1 MKKITIF
8 LILFL
13 TSLCVKAQ
21 SGLLFSEDDKKEYE
35 IQIHQMVNYLQETL
49 NFIGDP
55 KVSAQEK
62 DIIFKESYNKIFR
75 DENVQVEDDLDENR
89 GTSINKDV
97 QAYLKDIDFFFD
109 NVSFNFEIQN
119 ITAQINEMSEHFFK
133 VEMIRSIVGRNVVGD
148 TINNTAK
155 RFLEI
160 NIDPYKKELKIVS
173 FYTTKPNA
181 KDELCT
187 WWNSMSKPW
196 KEYLGK
202 DFIVYDTI
210 EMSQINMILGDA
222 FTVLVKQPFLLQ
234 DTFMIVDKDT
244 LTMDRIGELYGHKPD
259 TIVYI
264 DDVVSR
270 WVNDTIKVML
280 DPVYETLAQI
290 AKTTEVN
297 VSGNKDI
304 ENLDPLAEL
313 SELRSLDCSETNIR
327 NINPIRNLNK
337 LKELNISD
345 TYVDNI
351 SNLKYA
357 NVVQN
362 FKADNI
368 RIDDI
373 SVVGFFKDLA
383 TLSISNTDV
392 YDISSL
398 AKCSNLTT
406 LDLSGTKVNDVEP
419 LSNLAKL
426 YDVNLSNTLLTDV
439 NPLQG
444 LVNLHFLNIENTQV
458 SDITSLSNLGKLNE
472 INFSNT
478 PVTNINIL
486 SNMPH
491 LTKIYCDNS
500 LVSKEMANAYKM
512 ANPNVLVINESN
524 ALIAWWNELPS
535 FWKTLLKDQA
545 NTSIN
550 PTKEELHSII
560 NIRNLKVDH
569 YMQDVAPL
577 SRMTNL
583 EYLDLSNSKIDDI
596 SPLYGLHNLKS
607 LNISNTKVADLTTL
621 ASNKNLRE
629 LNIEN
634 TKVESL
640 NPLHEINSLTKIY
653 ADGSH
658 VSTDEVVELRKH
670 QRQALVV
677 YQTENL
683 RFWWGNLDDSWREIF
698 NNHFLCNSN
707 PTAEQLQS
715 IINLE
720 EIVVDADNVVYT
732 LEPLTQ
738 MAFLKKLIVNNNQ
751 IQDLSPLFDKYYLEI
766 LSVSGNPVD
775 NIMPLSDLEMLKNLN
790 IENTPVSDLNP
801 IAGLK
806 NIKVL
811 NIAGT
816 SISNLKPL
824 ATFESLEDLS
834 IVNTGVKSIVT
845 LETLPSLKHLKAYKT
860 KIKSKHI
867 ELLKLKNPDL
877 NVIYY

>member
-1 MKKITIF
+1 MKKTTIF

-13 TSLCVKAQ
+13 SIFSLNAQ
-21 SGLLFSEDDKKEYE
+21 SLALSDDDLRENE
-35 IQIHQMVNYLQETL
+35 IQINQMVKYLQETL

-55 KVSAQEK
+55 RVSAQEK

-97 QAYLKDIDFFFD
+97 QAYLKDIDFFFED
-109 NVSFNFEIQN
+109 VKFQFEIQS
-119 ITAQINEMSEHFFK
+119 ITPQINEMGESFFK
-133 VEMIRSIVGRNVVGD
+133 VEMARTITGRNIIGETV
-148 TINNTAK
+148 NNTAK

-181 KDELCT
+181 KDELFT

-196 KEYLGK
+196 KEYLGR
-202 DFIVYDTI
+202 DILVHDTI

-222 FTVLVKQPFLLQ
+222 FTILVKRPVLLQ
-234 DTFMIVDKDT
+234 DTFMIVDQDT
-244 LTMDRIGELYGHKPD
+244 MTMDRIDELYGHRPD

-264 DDVVSR
+264 DEVVSR
-270 WVNDTIKVML
+270 WVNDTIYTSL
-280 DPVYETLAQI
+280 TPVYETLTQI

-304 ENLDPLAEL
+304 DNLDPLAEL
-313 SELRSLDCSETNIR
+313 SELRSLDCSGTNVR

-337 LKELNISD
+337 IRELNISD
-345 TYVDNI
+345 TYVSDI

-357 NVVQN
+357 NVVQD
-362 FKADNI
+362 FKADNV
-368 RIDDI
+368 RINDI
-373 SVVGFFKDLA
+373 SVVGYFKDLA
-383 TLSISNTDV
+383 TLSVSNTDV
-392 YDISSL
+392 YDIMPLSR
-398 AKCSNLTT
+398 CSNLST
-406 LDLSGTKVNDVEP
+406 LNLSGTKVSDINP
-419 LSNLAKL
+419 LKDLLKL
-426 YDVNLSNTLLTDV
+426 YDVNISNTTLSDV
-439 NPLQG
+439 TSLQG
-444 LVNLHFLNIENTQV
+444 LVNLNFLNIENTQV
-458 SDITSLSNLGKLNE
+458 SDISSLSNLDRLNE

-478 PVTNINIL
+478 LVADINVL

-512 ANPNVLVINESN
+512 NNPNVLVINESE
-524 ALIAWWNELPS
+524 ALLSWWNELPS

-569 YMQDVAPL
+569 YMQDVAPI
-577 SRMTNL
+577 SRLTNL

-596 SPLYGLHNLKS
+596 TPLYGLHNLKS
-607 LNISNTKVADLTTL
+607 LNISNTKVSDLTPL
-621 ASNKNLRE
+621 ANNKNIRE

-634 TKVESL
+634 TNVESL
-640 NPLHEINSLTKIY
+640 TPLHEINALTKVY
-653 ADGSH
+653 ADGTN
-658 VSTDEVVELRKH
+658 VSTDDVIELRKI
-670 QRQALVV
+670 QRQATVI
-677 YQTENL
+677 YQTDYL
-683 RFWWGNLDDSWREIF
+683 RLWWGNLDDTWREIF
-698 NNHFLCNSN
+698 NKHYLCNSN

-720 EIVVDADNVVYT
+720 EIVIDAENVVYT

-738 MAFLKKLIVNNNQ
+738 MAFLKKLVVNNNQ
-751 IQDLSPLFDKYYLEI
+751 IQDLSPLFDKQYLEI

-775 NIMPLSDLEMLKNLN
+775 NIMPLSDLAMLRNLN
-790 IENTPVSDLNP
+790 IENTPVTDLNS

-824 ATFESLEDLS
+824 AGFESLEDLS
-834 IVNTGVKSIVT
+834 IVNTGVKSVVT
-845 LETLPSLKHLKAYKT
+845 LENLPSLKHLKAYKT
-860 KIKSKHI
+860 KIKNKHI
-867 ELLKLKNPDL
+867 ELLRMKNPDL
-877 NVIYY
+877 NIMYY

>member
-1 MKKITIF
+1 MKKTTIF

-13 TSLCVKAQ
+13 SLFRANAQ
-21 SGLLFSEDDKKEYE
+21 TMVFSDEDIKENE
-35 IQIHQMVNYLQETL
+35 IQINQMVNYLQETL

-55 KVSAQEK
+55 KVSTQEK
-62 DIIFKESYNKIFR
+62 DIIFKESYDKIFR

-109 NVSFNFEIQN
+109 DVKFQFEIQN
-119 ITAQINEMSEHFFK
+119 ITPQINEMGEPFFK
-133 VEMIRSIVGRNVVGD
+133 VEMARTITGRNIIGD
-148 TINNTAK
+148 TVNNTTK

-181 KDELCT
+181 KDELFT

-196 KEYLGK
+196 KDYLGK
-202 DFIVYDTI
+202 GILVHDSI

-222 FTVLVKQPFLLQ
+222 FTILTKRPVLLQ

-244 LTMDRIGELYGHKPD
+244 LTMDRIDELYGHKPD

-270 WVNDTIKVML
+270 WVNDTIYASL
-280 DPVYETLAQI
+280 TPVYETLAQI

-304 ENLDPLAEL
+304 DNLDPLAEL
-313 SELRSLDCSETNIR
+313 SELRYLDCSGTNVR

-337 LKELNISD
+337 IKELNISD
-345 TYVDNI
+345 TYVTDI

-357 NVVQN
+357 NVVQDL
-362 FKADNI
+362 KADNI

-373 SVVGFFKDLA
+373 SVVGLFKDIA
-383 TLSISNTDV
+383 TLSVSNTDV

-398 AKCSNLTT
+398 TQCTNLST
-406 LDLSGTKVNDVEP
+406 LNLSGTKVSDISP
-419 LSNLAKL
+419 LRNLLKL
-426 YDVNLSNTLLTDV
+426 YDINLSNTLFVDV
-439 NPLQG
+439 TPLQG

-458 SDITSLSNLGKLNE
+458 SDISSLSNLDRLNE

-478 PVTNINIL
+478 PVANINVL

-500 LVSKEMANAYKM
+500 SVSKEMANTYKM
-512 ANPNVLVINESN
+512 NNPNVLVINESE
-524 ALIAWWNELPS
+524 ALLAWWNELPS

-569 YMQDVAPL
+569 YMQDVAPINRL
-577 SRMTNL
+577 TNL
-583 EYLDLSNSKIDDI
+583 EYLDLSDSKIDDI

-607 LNISNTKVADLTTL
+607 LNISNTKVADLTPL

-640 NPLHEINSLTKIY
+640 LPLHEINSLTKIY
-653 ADGSH
+653 ADGTNI
-658 VSTDEVVELRKH
+658 STKEVLELRKI
-670 QRQALVV
+670 QRQAIVI
-677 YQTENL
+677 YQTDYL
-683 RFWWGNLDDSWREIF
+683 RFWWGNLDDSWREIL
-698 NNHFLCNSN
+698 NKHNLCNAN

-720 EIVVDADNVVYT
+720 EIVVDAENMVVS
-732 LEPLTQ
+732 LEPLSD

-751 IQDLSPLFDKYYLEI
+751 IHDLSPLYDKHYLEI

-775 NIMPLSDLEMLKNLN
+775 NILPLSNLEMLKNLN

-816 SISNLKPL
+816 SIYSQ
-824 ATFESLEDLS
+824 
-834 IVNTGVKSIVT
+834 
-845 LETLPSLKHLKAYKT
+845 YWR
-860 KIKSKHI
+860 
-867 ELLKLKNPDL
+867 
-877 NVIYY
+877 

>member
-1 MKKITIF
+1 MKKTTIF

-13 TSLCVKAQ
+13 SIFGVNAQ
-21 SGLLFSEDDKKEYE
+21 GLAFSDEDIRENE
-35 IQIHQMVNYLQETL
+35 IQINQMVNYLQETL

-55 KVSAQEK
+55 RVSAQEK

-97 QAYLKDIDFFFD
+97 QAYLKDIDFFFED
-109 NVSFNFEIQN
+109 VKFQFEIQN
-119 ITAQINEMSEHFFK
+119 ITPQINEMGEPFFK
-133 VEMIRSIVGRNVVGD
+133 VEMARTITGRNIIGETV
-148 TINNTAK
+148 NNTAK

-181 KDELCT
+181 KDELFT
-187 WWNSMSKPW
+187 WWNSMAKPW

-202 DFIVYDTI
+202 DILVHDTI

-222 FTVLVKQPFLLQ
+222 FTILVKRPVLLQ
-234 DTFMIVDKDT
+234 DTFMIVDQDT
-244 LTMDRIGELYGHKPD
+244 MTMDRIDELYGHRPD

-264 DDVVSR
+264 DEVVSR
-270 WVNDTIKVML
+270 WVNDTIYTSL
-280 DPVYETLAQI
+280 TPIYETLTQI

-304 ENLDPLAEL
+304 DNLDPLAEL
-313 SELRSLDCSETNIR
+313 SELRSIDCSGTNVR

-337 LKELNISD
+337 IRELDISD
-345 TYVDNI
+345 TYVTDI

-357 NVVQN
+357 NVVQD

-373 SVVGFFKDLA
+373 SVVGYFKDLA

-392 YDISSL
+392 YDISPLSR
-398 AKCSNLTT
+398 CSNLST
-406 LDLSGTKVNDVEP
+406 LNLSGTKVSDITS
-419 LSNLAKL
+419 LKDLLKL
-426 YDVNLSNTLLTDV
+426 YDVNISNTILSDV
-439 NPLQG
+439 TSLQG
-444 LVNLHFLNIENTQV
+444 LVNLNFLDIENTQV
-458 SDITSLSNLGKLNE
+458 SDISSLSNLDRLNE

-478 PVTNINIL
+478 LVSDINVL
-486 SNMPH
+486 NNMPH

-500 LVSKEMANAYKM
+500 LVSKEMANVYKM
-512 ANPNVLVINESN
+512 NNPNVLVINESE
-524 ALIAWWNELPS
+524 ALLSWWNELPS

-569 YMQDVAPL
+569 YMQDVAPI
-577 SRMTNL
+577 SRLTNL

-607 LNISNTKVADLTTL
+607 LNISNTKVSDLTPL

-629 LNIEN
+629 LNIVD

-640 NPLHEINSLTKIY
+640 TPLHDINALTKVY
-653 ADGSH
+653 ADGTN
-658 VSTDEVVELRKH
+658 VTTDDVVELRKI
-670 QRQALVV
+670 QRQAAVI
-677 YQTENL
+677 YQTDYL
-683 RFWWGNLDDSWREIF
+683 RLWWGNLDDTWREIF
-698 NNHFLCNSN
+698 NKHYLCNSN

-720 EIVVDADNVVYT
+720 EIVIDAENVVYT

-738 MAFLKKLIVNNNQ
+738 MAFLKKLVVNNNQ
-751 IQDLSPLFDKYYLEI
+751 IQDLSPLFDKQYLEI

-775 NIMPLSDLEMLKNLN
+775 NIMPLSDLAMLKNLN
-790 IENTPVSDLNP
+790 IENTPVTDLNP

-824 ATFESLEDLS
+824 AGFESLEDLS
-834 IVNTGVKSIVT
+834 IVNTGVKSVVT
-845 LETLPSLKHLKAYKT
+845 LENLPSLKHLKAYKT
-860 KIKSKHI
+860 KIKNKHI
-867 ELLKLKNPDL
+867 ELLRMKNPEL
-877 NVIYY
+877 NIMYY

>member
-1 MKKITIF
+1 MKKTTIF

-13 TSLCVKAQ
+13 SIFGVNAQ
-21 SGLLFSEDDKKEYE
+21 GLAFSDEDIRENE
-35 IQIHQMVNYLQETL
+35 IQINQMVNYLQETL

-55 KVSAQEK
+55 RVSAQEK

-97 QAYLKDIDFFFD
+97 QAYLKDIDFFFED
-109 NVSFNFEIQN
+109 VKFQFEIQN
-119 ITAQINEMSEHFFK
+119 ITPQINEMGEPFFK
-133 VEMIRSIVGRNVVGD
+133 VEMARTITGRNIIGETV
-148 TINNTAK
+148 NNTAK

-181 KDELCT
+181 KDELFT

-196 KEYLGK
+196 KEYLGR
-202 DFIVYDTI
+202 DILVHDTI

-222 FTVLVKQPFLLQ
+222 FTILVKRPVLLQ
-234 DTFMIVDKDT
+234 DTFMIVDQDT
-244 LTMDRIGELYGHKPD
+244 MTMDRIDELYGHRPD

-264 DDVVSR
+264 DEVVSR
-270 WVNDTIKVML
+270 WVNDTIYTSL
-280 DPVYETLAQI
+280 TPVYETLTQI
-290 AKTTEVN
+290 AKTTEIN

-304 ENLDPLAEL
+304 DNLDPLAEL
-313 SELRSLDCSETNIR
+313 SELRSLDCSGTNVR

-337 LKELNISD
+337 IRELNISD
-345 TYVDNI
+345 TYVSDI

-357 NVVQN
+357 NVVQD
-362 FKADNI
+362 FKADNV
-368 RIDDI
+368 RINDI
-373 SVVGFFKDLA
+373 SVVGYFKDLA
-383 TLSISNTDV
+383 TLSVSNTDV
-392 YDISSL
+392 YDIMPLSR
-398 AKCSNLTT
+398 CSNLST
-406 LDLSGTKVNDVEP
+406 LNLSGTKVSDINP
-419 LSNLAKL
+419 LKDLLKL
-426 YDVNLSNTLLTDV
+426 YDVNISNTTLSDV
-439 NPLQG
+439 TSLQG
-444 LVNLHFLNIENTQV
+444 LVNLNFLNIENTQV
-458 SDITSLSNLGKLNE
+458 SDISSLSNLDRLNE

-478 PVTNINIL
+478 LVADINVL

-512 ANPNVLVINESN
+512 NNPNVLVINESE
-524 ALIAWWNELPS
+524 ALLSWWNELPS

-569 YMQDVAPL
+569 YMQDVAPI
-577 SRMTNL
+577 SRLTNL

-596 SPLYGLHNLKS
+596 TPLYGLHNLKS
-607 LNISNTKVADLTTL
+607 LNISNTKVSDLTPL
-621 ASNKNLRE
+621 ANNKNIRE

-634 TKVESL
+634 TNVESL
-640 NPLHEINSLTKIY
+640 TPLHEINALTKVY
-653 ADGSH
+653 ADGTN
-658 VSTDEVVELRKH
+658 VSTDDVIELRKI
-670 QRQALVV
+670 QRQATVI
-677 YQTENL
+677 YQTDYL
-683 RFWWGNLDDSWREIF
+683 RLWWGNLDDTWREIF
-698 NNHFLCNSN
+698 NKHYLCNSN

-720 EIVVDADNVVYT
+720 EIVIDAENVVYT

-738 MAFLKKLIVNNNQ
+738 MAFLKKLVVNNNQ
-751 IQDLSPLFDKYYLEI
+751 IQDLSPLFDKQYLEI

-775 NIMPLSDLEMLKNLN
+775 NIMPLSDLAMLKNLN
-790 IENTPVSDLNP
+790 IENTPVTDLNP

-824 ATFESLEDLS
+824 AGFESLEDLS
-834 IVNTGVKSIVT
+834 IVNTGVKSVVT
-845 LETLPSLKHLKAYKT
+845 LENLPSLKHLKAYKT
-860 KIKSKHI
+860 KIKNKHI
-867 ELLKLKNPDL
+867 ELLRMKNPDL
-877 NVIYY
+877 NIMYY

>member
-1 MKKITIF
+1 MKKTTIF

-13 TSLCVKAQ
+13 SILCANAQ
-21 SGLLFSEDDKKEYE
+21 NSVLSENDIRENE
-35 IQIHQMVNYLQETL
+35 IQINQMVNYLQETL

-55 KVSAQEK
+55 KMSAQEK

-97 QAYLKDIDFFFD
+97 QAYLKDIDFFFED
-109 NVSFNFEIQN
+109 VKFKFEIQN
-119 ITAQINEMSEHFFK
+119 ITPQINEMGEPFFK
-133 VEMIRSIVGRNVVGD
+133 VEMLRTITGRNVIGEIV
-148 TINNTAK
+148 NNTAK

-160 NIDPYKKELKIVS
+160 NIDPYKKELMIVS

-181 KDELCT
+181 KDELFT
-187 WWNSMSKPW
+187 WWNSMSKSW
-196 KEYLGK
+196 RDYFGK
-202 DFIVYDTI
+202 DVFVHDTI

-222 FTVLVKQPFLLQ
+222 FTVSMKRPVLLQ

-244 LTMDRIGELYGHKPD
+244 LTMDRIDELYGHKPD

-264 DDVVSR
+264 DEVVSR
-270 WVNDTIKVML
+270 WVNDTIYASL
-280 DPVYETLAQI
+280 TPVYETLAQI

-304 ENLDPLAEL
+304 ANLDPLAEL
-313 SELRSLDCSETNIR
+313 SELRYLDCSGTNIR

-337 LKELNISD
+337 IKELNISD
-345 TYVDNI
+345 TYVTDI

-357 NVVQN
+357 NVVQD

-373 SVVGFFKDLA
+373 SVVGFFKDIA
-383 TLSISNTDV
+383 TLSVSNTDV
-392 YDISSL
+392 YDILSL
-398 AKCSNLTT
+398 SQCSNLST
-406 LDLSGTKVNDVEP
+406 LNLSGTKVNDISP
-419 LSNLAKL
+419 LENLHKL
-426 YDVNLSNTLLTDV
+426 YDVNVSNTMITDV
-439 NPLQG
+439 APLQG
-444 LVNLHFLNIENTQV
+444 LVNLHFINIENTKV
-458 SDITSLSNLGKLNE
+458 SDISSLSNLDKLNE
-472 INFSNT
+472 INFSST
-478 PVTNINIL
+478 PVSNINVL

-500 LVSKEMANAYKM
+500 SVSKEMANAYKM
-512 ANPNVLVINESN
+512 NNPNVLVINESE
-524 ALIAWWNELPS
+524 ALLAWWNELPS

-569 YMQDVAPL
+569 YMQDVTPINRL
-577 SRMTNL
+577 TNI
-583 EYLDLSNSKIDDI
+583 EYLDLSDSKIDDI

-607 LNISNTKVADLTTL
+607 LNISNTKVSDLTPL

-634 TKVESL
+634 TNVESL
-640 NPLHEINSLTKIY
+640 SPLHEINSLSKIY
-653 ADGSH
+653 ADGTN
-658 VSTDEVVELRKH
+658 VSTKEVVELRKI
-670 QRQALVV
+670 QRQAIVI
-677 YQTENL
+677 YQTDNL
-683 RFWWGNLDDSWREIF
+683 RLWWGNLKEPWREIF
-698 NNHFLCNSN
+698 NKHYLCNAN

-720 EIVVDADNVVYT
+720 EIVIDDEYVVDH
-732 LEPLTQ
+732 LEPLSY
-738 MAFLKKLIVNNNQ
+738 MVFLKKLIVNNNQ
-751 IQDLSPLFDKYYLEI
+751 IQDLSPLFDKYYLEV

-775 NIMPLSDLEMLKNLN
+775 NIMPLSDLVMLKNLN
-790 IENTPVSDLNP
+790 IENTPVGDLNP
-801 IAGLK
+801 IAGLV

-816 SISNLKPL
+816 SVSNLKPL
-824 ATFESLEDLS
+824 AAFESLEDLS
-834 IVNTGVKSIVT
+834 IVNTGVKSVVT
-845 LETLPSLKHLKAYKT
+845 LENLPSLKHLKAYKT

-867 ELLKLKNPDL
+867 DLLKVKNPDL
-877 NVIYY
+877 NVMYY

>member
-1 MKKITIF
+1 MKKTTIS
-8 LILFL
+8 LLLFL
-13 TSLCVKAQ
+13 SIFCANAQ
-21 SGLLFSEDDKKEYE
+21 SLVISEDDKKENE
-35 IQIHQMVNYLQETL
+35 IQINQMVNYLQETL

-62 DIIFKESYNKIFR
+62 DIIFKESYDKIFR

-97 QAYLKDIDFFFD
+97 QAYLKDIDFFFE
-109 NVSFNFEIQN
+109 NVKFKFEIQN
-119 ITAQINEMSEHFFK
+119 ITPQVNEMGEPFFK
-133 VEMIRSIVGRNVVGD
+133 VEMARTLSGRNIIGD
-148 TINNTAK
+148 TVNNTTK

-160 NIDPYKKELKIVS
+160 NLDHYKKELKIVS

-181 KDELCT
+181 KDELFT

-196 KEYLGK
+196 KDYFGK
-202 DFIVYDTI
+202 GVFVHDTI
-210 EMSQINMILGDA
+210 EMNQINMILGDA
-222 FTVLVKQPFLLQ
+222 FTISMKQPVLLQ
-234 DTFMIVDKDT
+234 DSFMIVDQDT
-244 LTMDRIGELYGHKPD
+244 LTMDRIDELYGHKPD
-259 TIVYI
+259 TVIYI

-270 WVNDTIKVML
+270 WVIDTIYASL
-280 DPVYETLAQI
+280 TPVYEILAQI
-290 AKTTEVN
+290 AKTTEIN
-297 VSGNKDI
+297 VAGNKDI
-304 ENLDPLAEL
+304 DNLDPLAEL
-313 SELRSLDCSETNIR
+313 SELRFLDCSGTNVS

-337 LKELNISD
+337 IKELNISD
-345 TYVDNI
+345 TYVTDI

-357 NVVQN
+357 NVVQDFN
-362 FKADNI
+362 ADNI

-373 SVVGFFKDLA
+373 SIVSFFKDLT

-392 YDISSL
+392 YDISAL
-398 AKCSNLTT
+398 ANCSNLST
-406 LDLSGTKVNDVEP
+406 LNLSGTKVSDITP
-419 LSNLAKL
+419 LRNLLKL
-426 YDVNLSNTLLTDV
+426 YDVNVSSTLFTDV
-439 NPLQG
+439 TPLQC

-458 SDITSLSNLGKLNE
+458 SDISSLSNLDRLNE

-478 PVTNINIL
+478 PVSNINVL
-486 SNMPH
+486 SNMTH

-500 LVSKEMANAYKM
+500 SVSKEMANAYKM
-512 ANPNVLVINESN
+512 NNPNVLVINETE
-524 ALIAWWNELPS
+524 ALLAWWNELPS

-569 YMQDVAPL
+569 YMQDVAPINRL
-577 SRMTNL
+577 TNI
-583 EYLDLSNSKIDDI
+583 EYLDLSDSKIDDI

-607 LNISNTKVADLTTL
+607 LNISNTKVADLTPL

-640 NPLHEINSLTKIY
+640 VPLHEINSLTKIY
-653 ADGSH
+653 ADGTNI
-658 VSTDEVVELRKH
+658 STKEVVELRKI
-670 QRQALVV
+670 QRQAIVI
-677 YQTENL
+677 YQTDNL

-698 NNHFLCNSN
+698 NKHYLCNSN

-720 EIVVDADNVVYT
+720 EIVIDDENIVYT

-738 MAFLKKLIVNNNQ
+738 MAFLNKLIVNNNQ
-751 IQDLSPLFDKYYLEI
+751 IQDLSPLFDKQYLEV

-775 NIMPLSDLEMLKNLN
+775 NILPLSDLVMLKNLN

-801 IAGLK
+801 IAGLI

-816 SISNLKPL
+816 SVSNLKPL
-824 ATFESLEDLS
+824 AAFESLEDLS
-834 IVNTGVKSIVT
+834 IVNTGVKSVVT
-845 LETLPSLKHLKAYKT
+845 LENLPSLKHLKAYKT
-860 KIKSKHI
+860 KIKNKHI
-867 ELLKLKNPDL
+867 ELLRMKNPDL
-877 NVIYY
+877 NIMYY